1 MPTLTMFLIA
11 TCGFALLWSL
21 IHWIERSRGAL

>member
-1 MPTLTMFLIA
+1 MLTLTMLFIA
-11 TCGFALLWSL
+11 TCGFALLWAL